1 LPKNQVKL
9 SARRLRGNLLNVG
22 LGDSAT
28 KDIGTAAGTV
38 AAGDDSRL
46 GTVNGKTGGAISTP
60 VNVDPNSGVPSLT
73 LNPGKTDEGQP
84 MTNHMELLVADGYN
98 PNAGFYVNSIK
109 GYWFGTGT
117 YWQLGG
123 ARGGGA
129 NLQSIVMGLKPDNL
143 SNPVNWQF
151 NANGQAIGT
160 WVNNSDRR
168 IKEDITTIPQPLE
181 ALKKLR
187 GYSWRR
193 LDSGITGFG
202 FIAQEVQKVF
212 PEAVSNFGQT
222 MTLED
227 GTVVKNVLSVDTT
240 GLSAALHHEAILA
253 ILEQIRALTIR
264 VGELEG
270 DAKVAA
276 PGASAG

>member
-1 LPKNQVKL
+1 
-9 SARRLRGNLLNVG
+9 

-28 KDIGTAAGTV
+28 KEIGTAAGTV

-46 GTVNGKTGGAISTP
+46 STVNGKTGGAISSP
-60 VNVDPNSGVPSLT
+60 VSVNPNNGVPSLT
-73 LNPGKTDEGQP
+73 LNQGKTDEGQP
-84 MTNHMELLVADGYN
+84 MTNHMELLVADSYN
-98 PNAGFYVNSIK
+98 PLAGFYVNSIK

-129 NLQSIVMGLKPDNL
+129 NLQSIVMGLKPDNQ

-181 ALKKLR
+181 AMKKLR

-193 LDSGITGFG
+193 LDTGVPGFG
-202 FIAQEVQKVF
+202 FIAQEVQEVF
-212 PEAVSNFGQT
+212 PDAVRHFGQT
-222 MTLED
+222 MQLEG
-227 GTVVKNVLSVDTT
+227 GTEVKNVLSVDTA
-240 GLSAALHHEAILA
+240 GVSAALHHEAILA
-253 ILEQIRALTIR
+253 ILERMETIER
-264 VGELEG
+264 LVLPS
-270 DAKVAA
+270 K
-276 PGASAG
+276 